1 MGNLIVILLL
11 LAANGYFVAAEFAL
25 VKLKG
30 FRLEAMTERGSR
42 VALLTQKIHDNL
54 EVYLAACQLGI
65 TMASLGLGWV
75 GEPFVATLLTPLLES
90 FHLSP
95 EVIHKVAFLLGFI
108 LFSSLHIVVGEQ
120 VPKTFAI
127 RKPEAVSLWVSYP
140 LHWFYLL
147 VYPLN
152 WLLNSASRS
161 FLSMFGVEEA
171 THQDIFTDE
180 DIKSIIETSEET
192 GNIESEK
199 AAMLQNL
206 FEFED
211 RTAEEVMVPRAK
223 VSSIDLQ
230 DTWEDNLEVLRNTQH
245 SRFPVTD
252 GGDNKIVGVLLV
264 KDLYNLLMINRE
276 ENIASHL
283 RNLIRNPMVIPETQ
297 KLGKLFEQM
306 RNSRQHMSIV
316 IDEYGTFAGIV
327 TMEDLLEEIVGEI
340 EDELDMDGATLSLVH
355 KGGGWEADGWTQIS
369 DIERTLDIQFE
380 ESLDANTLSGLFMY
394 RLQRVPEVGD
404 SITEQG
410 YKFKIVSMNGRRV
423 NLTRIEKVALD
434 DSDPGLP

>member
-11 LAANGYFVAAEFAL
+11 LAANGFFVAAEFAL

>member
-1 MGNLIVILLL
+1 MTNLIIILLL
-11 LAANGYFVAAEFAL
+11 LAANGFFVAAEFAL

-30 FRLEAMTERGSR
+30 FRLEAMTEQGNK
-42 VALLTQKIHDNL
+42 VALLTQRIHENL
-54 EVYLAACQLGI
+54 ESYLAACQLGI

-75 GEPFVATLLTPLLES
+75 GEPFVAQLLTPLLES

-127 RKPEAVSLWVSYP
+127 RKPESVSLWISYP

-152 WLLNSASRS
+152 WLLNAASRS
-161 FLSMFGVEEA
+161 FLSLFGVEEA
-171 THQDIFTDE
+171 THRDIFTGE

-206 FEFED
+206 FDFED

-223 VSSIDLQ
+223 VISIDLQ
-230 DTWEDNLEVLRNTQH
+230 DTWDESLEVLRNTQH
-245 SRFPVTD
+245 SRFPVID
-252 GGDNKIVGVLLV
+252 GGDNRIVGVLLI
-264 KDLYNLLMINRE
+264 KDLYNLLMSDRE
-276 ENIASHL
+276 EEISKNL

-340 EDELDMDGATLSLVH
+340 EDELDKDGATLALVS
-355 KGGGWEADGWTQIS
+355 KAGGWEADGWTQIS

-380 ESLDANTLSGLFMY
+380 ESLDANTLQVFSCTDFREFL
-394 RLQRVPEVGD
+394 RWEIQLLNRD
-404 SITEQG
+404 S
-410 YKFKIVSMNGRRV
+410 SSR
-423 NLTRIEKVALD
+423 
-434 DSDPGLP
+434 SCP